1 MRLIYTLKDK
11 LKFLLLDGAV
21 LALMPVLALLIRFE
35 GGLPDRG
42 LAMLLGLAAW
52 LRSQDGVSYVSL
64 ALREKETVRQSMQS
78 LNMIVLLVVVCAAA
92 MASIVLCTLT
102 NINIM
107 ERVREVATVKV
118 LGFNPGEPAS
128 YILRENLLLSILGGA
143 VGLLLGQ
150 LLHRFIMELIQVDY
164 MCYEVRISAL
174 SYLLAFGITVL
185 FALAAN
191 FAMSFKLEKINM
203 TESLK
208 SVE

>member
-1 MRLIYTLKDK
+1 
-11 LKFLLLDGAV
+11 
-21 LALMPVLALLIRFE
+21 
-35 GGLPDRG
+35 
-42 LAMLLGLAAW
+42 
-52 LRSQDGVSYVSL
+52 
-64 ALREKETVRQSMQS
+64 MQS

-92 MASIVLCTLT
+92 LAFIVLCNLT

-118 LGFNPGEPAS
+118 LGFNPGETAS

-143 VGLLLGQ
+143 VGLLLGK

-174 SYLLAFGITVL
+174 SYLLAFGVTVL

>member
-1 MRLIYTLKDK
+1 
-11 LKFLLLDGAV
+11 
-21 LALMPVLALLIRFE
+21 MP
-35 GGLPDRG
+35 PDANASDLSRTHQFICCITPNLNRKTRG
-42 LAMLLGLAAW
+42 LLAGLFFD
-52 LRSQDGVSYVSL
+52 LNKKCLNSEISTR
-64 ALREKETVRQSMQS
+64 ALD
-78 LNMIVLLVVVCAAA
+78 L
-92 MASIVLCTLT
+92 
-102 NINIM
+102 
-107 ERVREVATVKV
+107 RVREVATVKV
-118 LGFNPGEPAS
+118 LGFNPGETAS

-143 VGLLLGQ
+143 VGLLLGK

-174 SYLLAFGITVL
+174 SYLLAFGVTVL